1 MVKLVTVF
9 LIMLFFSNTYASFD
23 NPSKLNKNI
32 RNYILNKPSS
42 EIIKNSDRSAF
53 HQSSDKS
60 TYSINDFP
68 SHIYQNFNSTFSF
81 NKNSIYWIAG
91 ITGVTLGLISLDSK
105 IDNSVRNLKNDH
117 KWIYTASPIITNFGG
132 NYAAYLSAAYAA
144 YSISTGYKKGQ
155 ETSVLLLESI
165 VYSTIW
171 TRLGKLVF
179 GRERPS
185 AAYQYP
191 DRPGGKWYGPFL
203 QIKNKRNLSVSS
215 YDAFPS
221 GHTSFAFSI
230 ATVFAEQYNSTL
242 YVPVIAYSLA
252 TAVGISRTIEH
263 THWTSD
269 VFVGA
274 CIGYFSG
281 KSSIMIYN
289 KNKNNAKQK
298 EIKIS
303 LTPDIINNG
312 IGANVVF

>member
-1 MVKLVTVF
+1 MVKLAVVI
-9 LIMLFFSNTYASFD
+9 LMLLFFCNVYASFD
-23 NPSKLNKNI
+23 NPSKINKNI
-32 RNYILNKPSS
+32 RKYILNKPSS
-42 EIIKNSDRSAF
+42 EMIKTSDRYAY
-53 HQSSDKS
+53 HQNSDKS
-60 TYSINDFP
+60 TYSISDFP
-68 SHIYQNFNSTFSF
+68 SHIYQNFSSTFSF
-81 NKNSIYWIAG
+81 NQNSIYWIAG
-91 ITGVTLGLISLDSK
+91 ITGVTLGFISLDSK

-117 KWIYTASPIITNFGG
+117 KWINTASPIITNFGG

-171 TRLGKLVF
+171 TRLGKLIF

-185 AAYQYP
+185 ATYQYS
-191 DRPGGKWYGPFL
+191 DRAGGKWYGIL
-203 QIKNKRNLSVSS
+203 LEIKNKRNLSVSS

-242 YVPVIAYSLA
+242 YVPVIAYSLS
-252 TAVGISRTIEH
+252 TAVGISRTTEH
-263 THWTSD
+263 THWASD
-269 VFVGA
+269 IFVGA

-289 KNKNNAKQK
+289 KIKNISNKK

-303 LTPDIINNG
+303 LTPDLLNNG